1 MFSIIT
7 GSVILSILH
16 ALIPNHW
23 LPIIAIGRKESW
35 TLNEVTRVTFI
46 SAIAHGLSTVLLG
59 LALGYIGASMAD
71 KVENFTHIV
80 APVILVVLGIVF
92 IYRHHTHKHFHIDNE
107 IKKKKSKRSIII
119 ALVLAMFLSPCM
131 EIGAYFLLAGSHEKW
146 LIWFIAALYL
156 TITTIGMLT
165 LVRFAYK
172 GVLKLNWHKLEHNAG
187 IITGVTLVVT
197 GILAFFI
204 H

>member
-1 MFSIIT
+1 MVSIIT
-7 GSVILSILH
+7 GSIILSVLH

-35 TLNEVTRVTFI
+35 TLNEVTRITFI
-46 SAIAHGLSTVLLG
+46 SAISHGISTVILG
-59 LALGYIGASMAD
+59 LTLGYIGASMANR
-71 KVENFTHIV
+71 VESFTHLV
-80 APVILVVLGIVF
+80 APIILIVLGIIF
-92 IYRHHTHKHFHIDNE
+92 IYRHHTHQHFHIDND

-131 EIGAYFLLAGSHEKW
+131 EIEAYFLLAGSQEKW

-156 TITTIGMLT
+156 TITTVGMVT

-172 GVLKLNWHKLEHNAG
+172 GVLKMNWHKLEHNAG
-187 IITGVTLVVT
+187 IITGITLVVT